1 MRLENQYKLDSKTVV
16 VLPEFHQELEG
27 WNRVRNWCNVYAISP
42 MNSIITIFIIASFL
56 SYTYLSFINILLI
69 LQPVIHHSTVREGGG
84 LVSLVCCCCCVA
96 VTVTNACALQVY
108 FQNKTTSKVNYKQEY
123 FAVGLA
129 LLKCADSVENTD
141 RLTMK
146 ADYIYLNYYII

>member
-1 MRLENQYKLDSKTVV
+1 M
-16 VLPEFHQELEG
+16 
-27 WNRVRNWCNVYAISP
+27 YAISP
-42 MNSIITIFIIASFL
+42 MNSIITIFIIAGFL

-123 FAVGLA
+123 FTVGLA

-141 RLTMK
+141 RLSMK